1 MIVKKNFYYNATV
14 NGLECE
20 LAVRSD
26 FKCDFTPD
34 DYCIAQTRRG
44 SVNGVVTHYLT
55 MTRRELK
62 AALGLPAKSKIEIM
76 E

>member
-14 NGLECE
+14 NGAECE

-34 DYCIAQTRRG
+34 DYCIAQIKTG
-44 SVNGVVTHYLT
+44 SVNGVVTRYKT
-55 MTRRELK
+55 FTRRELK
-62 AALGLPAKSKIEIM
+62 AALGQPPKIKIEIM

>member
-1 MIVKKNFYYNATV
+1 MIIKKNFYYNATV

-20 LAVRSD
+20 LAVRSE
-26 FKCDFTPD
+26 FKCDFTTG

-44 SVNGVVTHYLT
+44 SISGVVTHYLT
-55 MTRRELK
+55 MTRKELK
-62 AALGLPAKSKIEIM
+62 SALGLPAKSRIEIK